1 MMIATSWICFCCF
14 TKSRKEERKGKKKKG
29 SGISTNPKAEKQPF
43 STGNKQTRIKA
54 SVTSETAGV
63 GGEGARLERSDGD
76 MACNTSQ
83 GRGEEARR

>member
-1 MMIATSWICFCCF
+1 MFLLF
-14 TKSRKEERKGKKKKG
+14 HKKQKRGKEGKKKKG

-43 STGNKQTRIKA
+43 SAGNKQTRIKA

-76 MACNTSQ
+76 TACNTSQ